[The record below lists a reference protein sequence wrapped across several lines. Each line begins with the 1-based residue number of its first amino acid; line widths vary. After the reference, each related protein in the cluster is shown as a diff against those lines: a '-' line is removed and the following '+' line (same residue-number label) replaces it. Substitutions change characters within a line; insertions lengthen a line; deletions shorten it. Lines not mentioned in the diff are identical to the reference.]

1 MAEMKLSKNETPEM
15 NISIPERVNISIG
28 ANGGTKDHSKLKK
41 LGFDE
46 SGHTGFQRELTFDES
61 PTAGSENPVTSG
73 GVKAALD
80 GKVDVK
86 IPTNGGATS
95 VNGGSVFAS
104 IYSIG
109 SGDLASLYFGS
120 KVGEPETGADSLE
133 VPSYG
138 LTTALLGKKQD
149 TLPVG
154 TASQYYR
161 GDSTLGD
168 FDDATR
174 STVLTGVS
182 FNNENAITA
191 LDTFIVAIGKLQA
204 QITMGQ
210 INYNGDS
217 GSFWSGE
224 GSWENFD
231 NTVRA
236 TVLTGLDLSQMTEIT
251 ATDTVLNAFGK
262 LQSQLSSKA
271 NSSDVYTK
279 AEIDSMIGDIEDA
292 ADGIIALQESYIGG
306 GTA

>member
-1 MAEMKLSKNETPEM
+1 MAEMKLSKNETPEL
-15 NISIPERVNISIG
+15 NITIPEQVNISIG
-28 ANGGTKDHSKLKK
+28 ANGGTKDHSKLKN

-61 PTAGSENPVTSG
+61 PTEDSVNPVTSG

-80 GKVDVK
+80 GKVNVK

-138 LTTALLGKKQD
+138 LITALLGEKQD
-149 TLPVG
+149 KLTFDTTPTAGSSNPVTSNG
-154 TASQYYR
+154 IKS
-161 GDSTLGD
+161 
-168 FDDATR
+168 
-174 STVLTGVS
+174 
-182 FNNENAITA
+182 A
-191 LDTFIVAIGKLQA
+191 LD
-204 QITMGQ
+204 
-210 INYNGDS
+210 
-217 GSFWSGE
+217 E
-224 GSWENFD
+224 
-231 NTVRA
+231 
-236 TVLTGLDLSQMTEIT
+236 
-251 ATDTVLNAFGK
+251 
-262 LQSQLSSKA
+262 KA

-292 ADGIIALQESYIGG
+292 ANGIIALQESYIGG